1 MTRVVPFSSTVPP
14 KLFLTMEEI
23 FASCSLFPVTGL
35 SPNSA
40 APSILSVVPSD
51 STTQAKQYK
60 TTAFYEDNTSGRY
73 VVALPLELR
82 FSSSENLETFVKSGC
97 WEEIPEDKSSAPD
110 SKRSEWSLGIEA
122 KVGLTFGTGS
132 AVSAAVEHVAIVQRS
147 QPSSQKP
154 EGSASLLVDAEVC
167 IQVHGWKEL
176 STEES
181 MRVKSILEV
190 TAVLSSTAT
199 SATALS
205 TDAECYQERNLHS
218 ALSLL
223 NGVSVDSARSLSSR
237 SRSLRLSPV
246 TLQVAATYA
255 FSVDVR
261 STVLQESPHKTGLK
275 NLAVVTIRH
284 SNTHQEDLTVSH
296 LTIHPEKS
304 LVVHRSADG
313 NVASGIERYKD
324 MADILTWSFAPFSGI
339 PSLPFILRPNEAFAV
354 SLLLDGSI
362 DERSRSFLS
371 PLLVTSSVTLPVMR
385 GTKPRCREVV
395 AASRVQWTSACR
407 ATFQPTDSFRVSLR
421 LVSNPDRLE
430 SGPTDPSTGDTLSSR
445 SFTAGI
451 PFGVQVSLENLGV
464 EPRNI
469 QIEVL
474 DEPSSDSESLARDEP
489 KFESSS
495 AMIVAPVTPPVD
507 TDFSARGWT
516 KPQFLVTID
525 ETADLGVV
533 PSKSTRSEA
542 AVLRFVPT
550 RSGAY
555 KIPPLRLIDR
565 LTDQSYYCF
574 HSLCAFVDSSQP

>member
-1 MTRVVPFSSTVPP
+1 VTRVSFHKIST
-14 KLFLTMEEI
+14 MDEI

-35 SPNSA
+35 SPNST

-73 VVALPLELR
+73 VVSLPLELR
-82 FSSSENLETFVKSGC
+82 FSSPENLETFVQSGC
-97 WEEIPEDKSSAPD
+97 WEEIPKDKISASD

-147 QPSSQKP
+147 RPSSQKA
-154 EGSASLLVDAEVC
+154 EAAASLFVDAEVC

-199 SATALS
+199 STTVLL

-237 SRSLRLSPV
+237 TRSLRLNPV
-246 TLQVAATYA
+246 SLQVAATYA

-304 LVVHRSADG
+304 LFVHRTDSAEG
-313 NVASGIERYKD
+313 SVASKSGIERYKD

-354 SLLLDGSI
+354 SLLLDGST

-371 PLLVTSSVTLPVMR
+371 PLLVSSSVTLPVMS
-385 GTKPRCREVV
+385 GTMPRSREVV

-430 SGPTDPSTGDTLSSR
+430 SGPTDPSPGDAPSRR
-445 SFTAGI
+445 SFMAGI
-451 PFGVQVSLENLGV
+451 PFGVEVSLENLGV

-474 DEPSSDSESLARDEP
+474 EEQSSDSESLASDEQ

-495 AMIVAPVTPPVD
+495 ARAAPPVG
-507 TDFSARGWT
+507 TDYSARGWT
-516 KPQFLVTID
+516 EPRFLVTID
-525 ETADLGVV
+525 ETADVGVV
-533 PSKSTRSEA
+533 PSKTTRSEA

-565 LTDQSYYCF
+565 LTEQSYYCF
-574 HSLCAFVDSSQP
+574 HSLCALVDSSQP